1 MAEEKKIEQPSVD
14 LQELL
19 DSVLH
24 DEPTEFVFR
33 GKKHKIGWLRKG
45 TMSRCSHIRSKEK
58 NEWKRNVKI
67 CVCILLNN
75 IWKIRFLYWIYW
87 RWLYYIKDVDVA
99 EVLRVLDVSKK
110 KIPSNAFSLATIL
123 ATGMTDVMMTM
134 TRSEAKAIQAEQAGE
149 QPSRSRRSSVSSF
162 SVSTS
167 SQPTT
172 TGGAIHRHRL
182 TSWLQTS
189 LLSSILRPRR
199 KVVRRSTPRRRW
211 MNSTTGGWRKRRMR
225 EASLARR

>member
-33 GKKHKIGWLRKG
+33 GKKHKLGWLRNG
-45 TMSRCSHIRSKEK
+45 TMSRCSHIRANEK

-87 RWLYYIKDVDVA
+87 RWLYYIKDVDIA
-99 EVLRVLDVSKK
+99 DVLRVLDVSKK

-149 QPSRSRRSSVSSF
+149 QPS
-162 SVSTS
+162 
-167 SQPTT
+167 
-172 TGGAIHRHRL
+172 H
-182 TSWLQTS
+182 
-189 LLSSILRPRR
+189 
-199 KVVRRSTPRRRW
+199 
-211 MNSTTGGWRKRRMR
+211 
-225 EASLARR
+225 

>member
-33 GKKHKIGWLRKG
+33 GKKHKLGWLRKG
-45 TMSRCSHIRSKEK
+45 TMSMCSHIRAKEK

-87 RWLYYIKDVDVA
+87 RWLYYIKDVAVA
-99 EVLRVLDVSKK
+99 DVLRDLEVSKK
-110 KIPSNAFSLATIL
+110 KIPSKRI
-123 ATGMTDVMMTM
+123 
-134 TRSEAKAIQAEQAGE
+134 
-149 QPSRSRRSSVSSF
+149 SR
-162 SVSTS
+162 
-167 SQPTT
+167 
-172 TGGAIHRHRL
+172 
-182 TSWLQTS
+182 
-189 LLSSILRPRR
+189 
-199 KVVRRSTPRRRW
+199 
-211 MNSTTGGWRKRRMR
+211 
-225 EASLARR
+225 

>member
-1 MAEEKKIEQPSVD
+1 MEEEKKIEQPSVD

-24 DEPTEFVFR
+24 DEPTEFVFI
-33 GKKHKIGWLRKG
+33 GKKHKLGWLRKG
-45 TMSRCSHIRSKEK
+45 TMSRCSHIRTNEK

-75 IWKIRFLYWIYW
+75 IWKIRLLYWIYW
-87 RWLYYIKDVDVA
+87 RWLYYIKDVDISD
-99 EVLRVLDVSKK
+99 VLRVLDVSKK

-149 QPSRSRRSSVSSF
+149 QPS
-162 SVSTS
+162 
-167 SQPTT
+167 
-172 TGGAIHRHRL
+172 H
-182 TSWLQTS
+182 
-189 LLSSILRPRR
+189 
-199 KVVRRSTPRRRW
+199 
-211 MNSTTGGWRKRRMR
+211 
-225 EASLARR
+225 

>member
-24 DEPTEFVFR
+24 DEPTEFVFI
-33 GKKHKIGWLRKG
+33 GKKHKLGWLRKG
-45 TMSRCSHIRSKEK
+45 TISRCSHIRAKEK

-75 IWKIRFLYWIYW
+75 IWKIRFMYWIYW
-87 RWLYYIKDVDVA
+87 RWLYYIKDVDIA
-99 EVLRVLDVSKK
+99 DVLRVLDVSKK
-110 KIPSNAFSLATIL
+110 KIPSNAFALATIL

-149 QPSRSRRSSVSSF
+149 QPS
-162 SVSTS
+162 
-167 SQPTT
+167 
-172 TGGAIHRHRL
+172 H
-182 TSWLQTS
+182 
-189 LLSSILRPRR
+189 
-199 KVVRRSTPRRRW
+199 
-211 MNSTTGGWRKRRMR
+211 
-225 EASLARR
+225 

>member
-24 DEPTEFVFR
+24 DEPTEFVFI
-33 GKKHKIGWLRKG
+33 GKKHKLGGLGKG
-45 TMSRCSHIRSKEK
+45 TRGRCSHIRAKEK
-58 NEWKRNVKI
+58 NEWKRNVKS

-87 RWLYYIKDVDVA
+87 RWLYYIKDVDITD
-99 EVLRVLDVSKK
+99 VLRVLDVSKK

-123 ATGMTDVMMTM
+123 ATGMTGVRMTM

-149 QPSRSRRSSVSSF
+149 QPS
-162 SVSTS
+162 
-167 SQPTT
+167 
-172 TGGAIHRHRL
+172 H
-182 TSWLQTS
+182 
-189 LLSSILRPRR
+189 
-199 KVVRRSTPRRRW
+199 
-211 MNSTTGGWRKRRMR
+211 
-225 EASLARR
+225 

>member
-24 DEPTEFVFR
+24 DDPTEFVFR
-33 GKKHKIGWLRKG
+33 GKKHSIGWLRKG
-45 TMSRCSHIRSKEK
+45 TMRRCTHIMMKEK

-149 QPSRSRRSSVSSF
+149 QPS
-162 SVSTS
+162 
-167 SQPTT
+167 
-172 TGGAIHRHRL
+172 H
-182 TSWLQTS
+182 
-189 LLSSILRPRR
+189 
-199 KVVRRSTPRRRW
+199 
-211 MNSTTGGWRKRRMR
+211 
-225 EASLARR
+225 